1 MELSSVFG
9 GDTLKAADL
18 PNGVEPTVTIASVE
32 QKKFDNGNKLLIKF
46 VGKKKALVCNK
57 TNAKRIAM
65 NHGSNTD
72 QWVGKQI
79 TLYVDIVDFQG
90 EPTEAIRVRP
100 SRQTPAQQVRPAD
113 DFADRVPDH
122 IGDAAN
128 ERHQQQAPVRRAPAA
143 ADLNDE
149 IPF

>member
-18 PNGVEPTVTIASVE
+18 QGYEANVVIASVE
-32 QKKFDNGNKLLIKF
+32 QKKFDNGNKLILKF
-46 VGKKKALVCNK
+46 IGKKKALVCNK

-65 NHGSNTD
+65 MHGTNTD
-72 QWVGKQI
+72 AWTGKPI

-90 EPTEAIRVRP
+90 EPTEAIRVRVERP
-100 SRQTPAQQVRPAD
+100 SVARPAD
-113 DFADRVPDH
+113 HGDRVPDP
-122 IGDAAN
+122 ISTGIS
-128 ERHQQQAPVRRAPAA
+128 ERAPQPPVRRA
-143 ADLNDE
+143 ADPDDD

>member
-9 GDTLKAADL
+9 GDTLKASDL
-18 PNGVEPTVTIASVE
+18 PNGAEPTVTIASVE
-32 QKKFDNGNKLLIKF
+32 QKKFDNGNKLILKF

-72 QWVGKQI
+72 NWIGKQI

-100 SRQTPAQQVRPAD
+100 Q
-113 DFADRVPDH
+113 RV
-122 IGDAAN
+122 A
-128 ERHQQQAPVRRAPAA
+128 APAA
-143 ADLNDE
+143 RSMARPLDDADVDHVPDPISSGPQPARRAADPDDE
-149 IPF
+149 IGF

>member
-1 MELSSVFG
+1 MELSTVFG
-9 GDTLKAADL
+9 GDTLKAADI
-18 PNGVEPTVTIASVE
+18 PQGAEPTVTIASVE

-72 QWVGKQI
+72 QWIGKQI

-100 SRQTPAQQVRPAD
+100 TRQAQPSVAAGGYRED
-113 DFADRVPDH
+113 ADRVPDP
-122 IGDAAN
+122 ISTGN
-128 ERHQQQAPVRRAPAA
+128 ERTPSPPARRAAT
-143 ADLNDE
+143 ADLDEE

>member
-18 PNGVEPTVTIASVE
+18 PNGAEPTVTIASVE
-32 QKKFDNGNKLLIKF
+32 QKKFDNGNKLILKF

-72 QWVGKQI
+72 QWIGKQI

-100 SRQTPAQQVRPAD
+100 MRSAPAQQSRPAD
-113 DFADRVPDH
+113 DFADRVPDT
-122 IGDAAN
+122 ISTAG
-128 ERHQQQAPVRRAPAA
+128 ERMQQQPIRRAPSS
-143 ADLNDE
+143 DE
-149 IPF
+149 IDDTIPF